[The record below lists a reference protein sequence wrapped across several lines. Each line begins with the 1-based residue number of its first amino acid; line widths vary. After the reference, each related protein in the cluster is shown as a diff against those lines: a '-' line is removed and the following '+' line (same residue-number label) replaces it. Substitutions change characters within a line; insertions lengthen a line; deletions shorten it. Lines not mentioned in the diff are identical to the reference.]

1 MAQPDQERPIVR
13 LAQAVRRAE
22 QIAAD
27 AKKAAERAL
36 GIAPLAGPQGE
47 RGVQGPQGERG
58 APGRDGA
65 PGQRGEPGNPGRDGK
80 DGVDGKDG
88 QGFNWRG
95 QFVPGM
101 AYQPYDVVRYDG
113 AAWVFKRAGSG
124 ATPQQAGAEVFV
136 DRGEKG
142 DSGGGFIGLP
152 RGLQSESALRLEVI
166 TQAEY
171 DALPAPDNNTIYFL
185 TD

>member
-1 MAQPDQERPIVR
+1 MAQHDQERPLVR

-22 QIAAD
+22 QVAAD
-27 AKKAAERAL
+27 AKAAAERAL
-36 GIAPLAGPQGE
+36 GIAPLAGPPGE
-47 RGVQGPQGERG
+47 RGPQGLPGGRG
-58 APGRDGA
+58 APGKDGA
-65 PGQRGEPGNPGRDGK
+65 PGQRGEQGKPGRDGR

-101 AYQPYDVVRYDG
+101 AYGPYDVVRYDG
-113 AAWVFKRAGSG
+113 GAWIFKRAGAG
-124 ATPQQAGAEVFV
+124 ATPQQAGAEVFAE
-136 DRGEKG
+136 RGEKG
-142 DSGGGFIGLP
+142 ESGGGFIGLP